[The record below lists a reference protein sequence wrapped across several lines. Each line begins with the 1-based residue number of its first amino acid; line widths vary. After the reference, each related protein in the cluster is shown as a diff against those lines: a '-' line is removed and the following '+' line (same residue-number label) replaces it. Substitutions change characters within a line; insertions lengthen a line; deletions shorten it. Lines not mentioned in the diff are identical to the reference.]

1 MNNLRLPAAES
12 FVPDNDDPRTAL
24 VTVAATPLAIYG
36 YPLVEVMRTCAL
48 HTRPDATSPLRAP
61 FNTIH
66 ASMRRWTHEDR
77 DIVTPANDFLYL
89 NGWIDLSAGPVT
101 LDIPAAEAGRYFVI
115 ELLDAFTNNFVN
127 LSARTLGKDAWRV
140 VLHLPEQQPEG
151 EAQHT
156 VACPTALVWLLG
168 RVLVTGDADLPAAQR
183 MAAGFRLSGTRTDGP
198 ACVSA
203 WCNTGDAALDFFQ
216 NLFNALRDVPPR
228 ADETGLFGLL
238 ARAGL
243 RYDEAVDI
251 AALPLVT
258 QHGLRLAYAE
268 AMRLIEAHTQS
279 RARRNWGYSVQL
291 GQYGS
296 DYLLRACTAMKG
308 LGALSADEAVYALAD
323 FDETGQRLDGTHG
336 YELVFAP
343 GGLPPVDALW
353 SLSLY
358 GADRFFVGN
367 PIGRHAIGDRTP
379 GLQYD
384 ADGGLRIVIQHDAP
398 SSSANWLPAPAA
410 PFYLILRFYH
420 PRAEFLDGR
429 YTIPAILPLQR

>member
-1 MNNLRLPAAES
+1 M
-12 FVPDNDDPRTAL
+12 PDNDDPRVAL
-24 VTVAATPLAIYG
+24 VSVAATPLAIYG

-48 HTRPDATSPLRAP
+48 HTPPDATSPLRAP

-127 LSARTLGKDAWRV
+127 ISSRTLDNGACQV
-140 VLHLPEQQPEG
+140 VLHLPG
-151 EAQHT
+151 HTLEAGAKRT

-168 RVLVTGDADLPAAQR
+168 RVLVTSDADLPAAQR
-183 MAAGFRLSGTRTDGP
+183 IAAGFRSNGPRTAGP
-198 ACVSA
+198 ACVSR
-203 WCNTGDAALDFFQ
+203 WCDTGDAALDFFQ
-216 NLFNALRDVPPR
+216 NLFDALRDVPPR

-243 RYDEAVDI
+243 RYDAAVDI
-251 AALPLVT
+251 AALPLAT
-258 QHGLRLAYAE
+258 QQGLRLAYAQ
-268 AMRLIEAHTQS
+268 ALRLIEAHTQS
-279 RARRNWGYSVQL
+279 RARRSWSYNVQL

-308 LGALSADEAVYALAD
+308 LGALSADEAVYAVAD
-323 FDETGQRLDGTHG
+323 FDETGQRLDGTQG
-336 YELVFAP
+336 YELIFPP

-358 GADRFFVGN
+358 AADRFFATN
-367 PIGRHAIGDRTP
+367 PLGRYAIGDRTP

-384 ADGGLRIVIQHDAP
+384 AEGGLRIVIQHEAP
-398 SSSANWLPAPAA
+398 PSTTNWLPAPAT

-429 YTIPAILPLQR
+429 YTIPAVRPLQN